1 MDLEKTPGGDSI
13 RAAELQLPASGNGR
27 TLTGLAVP
35 YGVLTEIKDQ
45 RGHYQEMIAPGAF
58 TAALAAT
65 RPRMFFEHG
74 QDTRTGKT
82 PIGSFDRVW
91 EESDGVHVS
100 GELFDNE
107 LVRPLADAARAG
119 ELPGWSIHFRTS
131 ADGKDEHWARTKG
144 WDIRTV
150 NRAQLPEI
158 SLVNFGAY
166 PTTVSVRS
174 GIDQLTGRSDVE
186 SGPGGSSDEKP
197 GNGDSPKQPSTQSIQ
212 QLRDRTLRLRGIIR
226 GK

>member
-1 MDLEKTPGGDSI
+1 MDPVTTPGGDSI
-13 RAAELQLPASGNGR
+13 RATGLQLQAAGNGR
-27 TLTGLAVP
+27 QLSGLAVP
-35 YGVLTEIKDQ
+35 YGVLAEIKDK
-45 RGHYQEMIAPGAF
+45 RGHYQEMIAQGAF
-58 TAALAAT
+58 TQALATT
-65 RPRMFFEHG
+65 RPRMLFEHG

-91 EESDGVHVS
+91 EEQDGLHVS

-119 ELPGWSIHFRTS
+119 ELPGWSIHFRTRE
-131 ADGKDEHWARTKG
+131 DGKDENWVRAKG

-150 NRAQLPEI
+150 KRADLPEI

-174 GIDQLTGRSDVE
+174 SVDELADRSDADG
-186 SGPGGSSDEKP
+186 SDGGNSSDGESENDKP
-197 GNGDSPKQPSTQSIQ
+197 DPQATNRI
-212 QLRDRTLRLRGIIR
+212 RDRIWRMKRIIR
-226 GK
+226 G